1 LPPTG
6 NASIITVGIIGTI
19 LTAAGGLLF
28 LLVL

>member
-6 NASIITVGIIGTI
+6 NPSIITVGIVGTAI
-19 LTAAGGLLF
+19 TVIGGLLF